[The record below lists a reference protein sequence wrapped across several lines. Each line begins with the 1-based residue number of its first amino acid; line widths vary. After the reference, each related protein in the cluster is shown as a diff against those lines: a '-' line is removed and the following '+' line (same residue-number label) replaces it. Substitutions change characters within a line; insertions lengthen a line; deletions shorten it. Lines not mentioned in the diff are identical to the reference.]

1 MRGCDWWQG
10 GGRGGGG
17 VVIGGW
23 WWGGLADRGVP
34 GKGGGHP
41 PPPTSMLGHHL
52 LENSQGFCH
61 FLALRHCGLRV
72 TVLGAGGL
80 RPGRML
86 AAAGLATRRRGPQRN
101 LHLGFD
107 VLGASAAPL
116 ISAPHRPAQRGSR
129 GPWVVFLSWCGFSAD
144 EESLKFSLHLALR
157 SGSTRSR

>member
-17 VVIGGW
+17 GAWLTVGCRGRVV
-23 WWGGLADRGVP
+23 VT
-34 GKGGGHP
+34 

-72 TVLGAGGL
+72 TALGAGGL

-86 AAAGLATRRRGPQRN
+86 AAAGLATRRRAPQRN